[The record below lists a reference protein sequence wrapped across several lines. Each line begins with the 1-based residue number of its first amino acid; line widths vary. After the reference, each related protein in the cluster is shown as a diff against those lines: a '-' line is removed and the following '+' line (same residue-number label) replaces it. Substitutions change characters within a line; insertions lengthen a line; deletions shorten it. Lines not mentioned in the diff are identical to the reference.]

1 MAVKVKLLSSLTL
14 LVFLFSGGLQAQVLE
29 NGNPG
34 DLGFNVEKLNRIEP
48 VIRQAM
54 EDKEIPGA
62 VVLVARKG
70 KVVYREVFGIRSL
83 RPQREALTFDTV
95 FDMAS
100 VTKVMATAG
109 SIMILVEEGRISL
122 KDPLAKYI
130 PEFGNRGKKNITIL
144 QMLTH
149 YSGLR
154 PDLDLD
160 FEWEGYDRAIELACR
175 ERLESMPGEEFI
187 YSDINFF
194 MLGELVR
201 VVSGKTL
208 NQFAKE
214 RIFDPLGLKDTG
226 YLPDSSL
233 VSRIAP
239 TEKRNGK
246 MLRGEVHDP
255 TTFRMGG
262 VAGHAGLFSTAE
274 DMLTWAQMILQGG
287 IYGETRILSPMS
299 VLKMTTPQTPYG
311 KGDWRG
317 LGFDIETRFS
327 TNRGD
332 LFPVGS
338 FGHTGFTGTSVWIDP
353 FSETVLVLFSS
364 RLYATREG
372 TAVFLR
378 RKVASIVAAAI
389 EDMPLDRAHYY
400 YRY

>member
-1 MAVKVKLLSSLTL
+1 MAVKVKFLLSLTL
-14 LVFLFSGGLQAQVLE
+14 LVSLLSGGLQAQVLKK
-29 NGNPG
+29 GNPE
-34 DLGFNVEKLNRIEP
+34 DLGFNVEKLNRIES
-48 VIRQAM
+48 VIKQAM

-70 KVVYREVFGIRSL
+70 KVVYRKVFGTRSL
-83 RPQREALTFDTV
+83 QPQREALTFDTV

-100 VTKVMATAG
+100 VTKVMATAC
-109 SIMILVEEGRISL
+109 SIMILVEEGKISL
-122 KDPLAKYI
+122 NDPLSKYI
-130 PEFGNRGKKNITIL
+130 PEFGNRGKRNITIL

-160 FEWEGYDRAIELACR
+160 FEWKGYEKAIELACR
-175 ERLESMPGEEFI
+175 ERLESRPGEEFI

-201 VVSGKTL
+201 VVTGKTL
-208 NQFAKE
+208 DQFAKE
-214 RIFDPLGLKDTG
+214 RIFEPLSLKDTG
-226 YLPDSSL
+226 YLPDPSL
-233 VSRIAP
+233 VPRIAP
-239 TEKRNGK
+239 TEKRDGE

-274 DMLTWAQMILQGG
+274 DTLAWAQMILQGG
-287 IYGETRILSPMS
+287 IYGGTRILSPMS

-317 LGFDIETRFS
+317 LGFDIETMFS

-364 RLYATREG
+364 RLYATSEG

-378 RKVASIVAAAI
+378 RKVASIVAASI
-389 EDMPLDRAHYY
+389 EDMPLNRDHYY

>member
-1 MAVKVKLLSSLTL
+1 MAEKFGRITCITLFFFLLA
-14 LVFLFSGGLQAQVLE
+14 GGLQAQVLE
-29 NGNPG
+29 EGNPEA
-34 DLGFNVEKLNRIEP
+34 LGFNVEKLGRIEP
-48 VIRQAM
+48 VILQSMA
-54 EDKEIPGA
+54 DKEIPGA

-70 KVVYREVFGIRSL
+70 KVVYRKVFGIRSL
-83 RPQREALTFDTV
+83 EPDREKLTFDTI

-100 VTKVMATAG
+100 VTKVMVTAG
-109 SIMILVEEGRISL
+109 SVMILVEEGKISL
-122 KDPLAKYI
+122 EDPLSKYI
-130 PEFGNRGKKNITIL
+130 PEFGNRGKQQITIL

-154 PDLDLD
+154 ADLDLD
-160 FEWEGYDRAIELACR
+160 FEWDGYEKAIELACR
-175 ERLESMPGEEFI
+175 ERPDERPGDEFI

-208 NQFAKE
+208 DQFARE
-214 RIFDPLGLKDTG
+214 RIFEPLGLKDTG

-233 VSRIAP
+233 VPRIAP
-239 TEKRNGK
+239 TEKRDGK

-274 DMLTWAQMILQGG
+274 DTLVWAQMILQGG
-287 IYGETRILSPMS
+287 VYGTARILSPMS

-327 TNRGD
+327 SNRGD

-353 FSETVLVLFSS
+353 YSETVLVLFSS
-364 RLYATREG
+364 RLYATKEG

-389 EDMPLDRAHYY
+389 EDMPLDRDHYY

>member
-1 MAVKVKLLSSLTL
+1 MAEKARFLLFFIILASLLT
-14 LVFLFSGGLQAQVLE
+14 GGLPAQVLE
-29 NGNPG
+29 EGRPE
-34 DLGFNVEKLNRIEP
+34 DLGFSVEKLNRIEP
-48 VIRQAM
+48 VILQAM
-54 EDKEIPGA
+54 DDKEIPGA

-70 KVVYREVFGIRSL
+70 KVVYRKVFGIRSL
-83 RPQREALTFDTV
+83 QPEKEPLTFDTI

-100 VTKVMATAG
+100 LTKVVVTSC
-109 SIMILVEEGRISL
+109 SIMMLVEEGKISL
-122 KDPLAKYI
+122 DDPLSKYI
-130 PEFGNRGKKNITIL
+130 PAFGNRGKQNITIQ

-160 FEWEGYDRAIELACR
+160 FEWEGYEEAIKLACR
-175 ERLESMPGEEFI
+175 ERPDAIPGEEFI

-201 VVSGKTL
+201 VVTGKNL
-208 NQFAKE
+208 DQFAKE
-214 RIFDPLGLKDTG
+214 RIFEPLGLKDTG
-226 YLPDSSL
+226 YLPDPSL
-233 VSRIAP
+233 KARIAP
-239 TEKRNGK
+239 TEKRDGK

-262 VAGHAGLFSTAE
+262 VAGHAGLFSTAS
-274 DMLTWAQMILQGG
+274 DTMIWAQMILQGG
-287 IYGETRILSPMS
+287 IYGKTRILSPMS

-311 KGDWRG
+311 KEDWRG

-332 LFPVGS
+332 LFPIGS

-353 FSETVLVLFSS
+353 FSETVLVLFTS

-389 EDMPLDRAHYY
+389 EDMPLDRDHYY

>member
-1 MAVKVKLLSSLTL
+1 MLRKVRVLFCLFLLYPMA
-14 LVFLFSGGLQAQVLE
+14 SGNPQAQVLE
-29 NGNPG
+29 EGRPEE
-34 DLGFNVEKLNRIEP
+34 LGFNPEKLDRIEP
-48 VIRQAM
+48 VILQAM
-54 EDKEIPGA
+54 DDKEIPGA

-70 KVVYREVFGIRSL
+70 KVVYRKVFGTRSL
-83 RPQREALTFDTV
+83 SPRREALTTDTI

-100 VTKVMATAG
+100 VTKVMATAT
-109 SIMILVEEGRISL
+109 SIMILVEEGKISL
-122 KDPLAKYI
+122 KDPLSKYI

-160 FEWEGYDRAIELACR
+160 FEWEGYETAIELACR
-175 ERLESMPGEEFI
+175 ERLEALPGEEFI

-201 VVSGKTL
+201 VVTGETL
-208 NQFAKE
+208 DQFAKK
-214 RIFDPLGLKDTG
+214 RIFEPLGLKDTG
-226 YLPDSSL
+226 YLPDSEL
-233 VSRIAP
+233 VPRIAP
-239 TEKRNGK
+239 TEKRDGK

-262 VAGHAGLFSTAE
+262 VAGHAGLFSTAS
-274 DMLTWAQMILQGG
+274 DTLVWAQMILQGG
-287 IYGETRILSPMS
+287 VYGDTRILSPMS
-299 VLKMTTPQTPYG
+299 VLKMSTPQTPYG

-353 FSETVLVLFSS
+353 FSETVLILFTS

-389 EDMPLDRAHYY
+389 EDMPLERDHYY

>member
-1 MAVKVKLLSSLTL
+1 MLRKVRVLFCLFLLYPMA
-14 LVFLFSGGLQAQVLE
+14 SGNPQAQVLE
-29 NGNPG
+29 EGRPE
-34 DLGFNVEKLNRIEP
+34 DLGFNPEKLDRIEP
-48 VIRQAM
+48 VILQAM
-54 EDKEIPGA
+54 DDKEIPGA

-70 KVVYREVFGIRSL
+70 KVVYRKVFGTRSL
-83 RPQREALTFDTV
+83 SPRREALTTDTI

-100 VTKVMATAG
+100 VTKVMATAT
-109 SIMILVEEGRISL
+109 SIMILVEEGKISL
-122 KDPLAKYI
+122 KDPLSKYI

-160 FEWEGYDRAIELACR
+160 FEWEGYETAIELACR
-175 ERLESMPGEEFI
+175 ERLEALPGEEFI

-201 VVSGKTL
+201 VVTGETL
-208 NQFAKE
+208 DQFAKK
-214 RIFDPLGLKDTG
+214 RIFEPLGLKDTG
-226 YLPDSSL
+226 YLPDSEL
-233 VSRIAP
+233 VPRIAP
-239 TEKRNGK
+239 TEKRDGK

-262 VAGHAGLFSTAE
+262 VAGHAGLFSTAS
-274 DMLTWAQMILQGG
+274 DTLVWAQMILQGG
-287 IYGETRILSPMS
+287 VYGDTRILSPMS
-299 VLKMTTPQTPYG
+299 VLKMSTPQTPYG

-353 FSETVLVLFSS
+353 FSETVLILFTS

-389 EDMPLDRAHYY
+389 EDMPLERDHYY

>member
-1 MAVKVKLLSSLTL
+1 MDVKAR
-14 LVFLFSGGLQAQVLE
+14 FLFFFIIFASLLTGGLPAQVLE
-29 NGNPG
+29 EGNPE

-48 VIRQAM
+48 VILQAM

-70 KVVYREVFGIRSL
+70 KVVYRKVFGIRSL
-83 RPQREALTFDTV
+83 QPEKEALTFDTI

-100 VTKVMATAG
+100 VTKVMATSC
-109 SIMILVEEGRISL
+109 SIMMLVEEGKISL
-122 KDPLAKYI
+122 NDPLSKYI
-130 PEFGNRGKKNITIL
+130 PAFGNRGKQNITIQ

-160 FEWEGYDRAIELACR
+160 FEWEGYEEAIKLACR
-175 ERLESMPGEEFI
+175 ERPDAIPGEEFI

-201 VVSGKTL
+201 VVTGKTL
-208 NQFAKE
+208 DQFAKE
-214 RIFDPLGLKDTG
+214 RIFEPLGLKDTG
-226 YLPDSSL
+226 YLPDPSL
-233 VSRIAP
+233 KARIAP
-239 TEKRNGK
+239 TEKRDGK

-262 VAGHAGLFSTAE
+262 VAGHAGLFSTAS
-274 DMLTWAQMILQGG
+274 DTLTWAQMILQGG
-287 IYGETRILSPMS
+287 IYGKTRILSPMS

-311 KGDWRG
+311 KEDWRG

-332 LFPVGS
+332 LFPIGS

-389 EDMPLDRAHYY
+389 EDMPLDRDHYY

>member
-1 MAVKVKLLSSLTL
+1 MAEKFGRITCITL
-14 LVFLFSGGLQAQVLE
+14 FVFLLTGGLQAQVLE
-29 NGNPG
+29 EGNPEA
-34 DLGFNVEKLNRIEP
+34 LGFNVEKLNRIEP
-48 VIRQAM
+48 VILQSM
-54 EDKEIPGA
+54 EDREIPGA

-70 KVVYREVFGIRSL
+70 KVVYRKVFGTRSL
-83 RPQREALTFDTV
+83 EPDQEKLTFDTI

-100 VTKVMATAG
+100 VTKVMVTAG
-109 SIMILVEEGRISL
+109 SVMILVEEGKISL
-122 KDPLAKYI
+122 EDPLSKYI
-130 PEFGNRGKKNITIL
+130 PEFGNRGKQQITIL

-160 FEWEGYDRAIELACR
+160 FEWEGYEKAIELACR
-175 ERLESMPGEEFI
+175 ERPDARPGDEFI

-208 NQFAKE
+208 DQFARE
-214 RIFDPLGLKDTG
+214 RIFEPLGLKDTG
-226 YLPDSSL
+226 YLPDTSL
-233 VSRIAP
+233 VPRIAP
-239 TEKRNGK
+239 TEKRDGK

-274 DMLTWAQMILQGG
+274 DTLVWAQMILQGG
-287 IYGETRILSPMS
+287 VYGTSRILSPMS

-327 TNRGD
+327 SNRGD

-353 FSETVLVLFSS
+353 YSETVLVLFSS
-364 RLYATREG
+364 RLYATKEG

-389 EDMPLDRAHYY
+389 EDMPLDRDHYY

>member
-1 MAVKVKLLSSLTL
+1 MAAKARFLLFLIILASLLT
-14 LVFLFSGGLQAQVLE
+14 GGLPAQVLE
-29 NGNPG
+29 EGNPE

-48 VIRQAM
+48 VILQAM

-70 KVVYREVFGIRSL
+70 KVVYRKVFGIRSL
-83 RPQREALTFDTV
+83 QPEKEALTFDTI

-100 VTKVMATAG
+100 VTKVMVTSC
-109 SIMILVEEGRISL
+109 SIMMLVEEGKISL
-122 KDPLAKYI
+122 SDPLSKYI
-130 PEFGNRGKKNITIL
+130 PAFGNRGKQNITIQ

-160 FEWEGYDRAIELACR
+160 FEWEGYEEAIKLACR
-175 ERLESMPGEEFI
+175 ERPDVIPGEEFI

-201 VVSGKTL
+201 VVTGKTL
-208 NQFAKE
+208 DQFAKE
-214 RIFDPLGLKDTG
+214 RIFEPLGLKDTG

-233 VSRIAP
+233 KSRIAP
-239 TEKRNGK
+239 TEKRDGK

-262 VAGHAGLFSTAE
+262 VAGHAGLFSTAS
-274 DMLTWAQMILQGG
+274 DTLAWAQMILQGG
-287 IYGETRILSPMS
+287 IYGKTRILSPMS

-311 KGDWRG
+311 KEDWRG

-332 LFPVGS
+332 LFPIGS

-389 EDMPLDRAHYY
+389 EDMPLERDHYY

>member
-1 MAVKVKLLSSLTL
+1 MLRKVRVLFCLFLLYPMA
-14 LVFLFSGGLQAQVLE
+14 SGNPQAQVLE
-29 NGNPG
+29 EGRPE
-34 DLGFNVEKLNRIEP
+34 DLGFNPEKLDRIEP
-48 VIRQAM
+48 VILQAM
-54 EDKEIPGA
+54 DDKEIPGA

-70 KVVYREVFGIRSL
+70 KVVYRKVFGTRSL
-83 RPQREALTFDTV
+83 SPRREALTADTI

-100 VTKVMATAG
+100 VTKVMATAT
-109 SIMILVEEGRISL
+109 SIMILVEEGKISL
-122 KDPLAKYI
+122 KDPLSKYI
-130 PEFGNRGKKNITIL
+130 PEFGNRGKRNITIL

-160 FEWEGYDRAIELACR
+160 FEWDGYETAIELACR
-175 ERLESMPGEEFI
+175 ERLEALPGEEFI

-201 VVSGKTL
+201 VVTGETL
-208 NQFAKE
+208 DQFAKK
-214 RIFDPLGLKDTG
+214 RIFEPLGLKDTG
-226 YLPDSSL
+226 YLPDSEL
-233 VSRIAP
+233 VPRIAP
-239 TEKRNGK
+239 TEKRDGK

-262 VAGHAGLFSTAE
+262 VAGHAGLFSTAS
-274 DMLTWAQMILQGG
+274 DTLVWAQMILQGG
-287 IYGETRILSPMS
+287 VYGDTRILSPMS
-299 VLKMTTPQTPYG
+299 VLKMSTPQTPYG

-353 FSETVLVLFSS
+353 FSETVLVLFTS

-389 EDMPLDRAHYY
+389 EDMPLTRDHYY

>member
-1 MAVKVKLLSSLTL
+1 MAAIIRNILLLPL
-14 LVFLFSGGLQAQVLE
+14 LFILFSTGLPAQVLQE
-29 NGNPG
+29 GDPG
-34 DLGFNVEKLNRIEP
+34 ALGFNVDKLNLVET
-48 VIRQAM
+48 VILQSM
-54 EDKEIPGA
+54 EDQEIPGA
-62 VVLVARKG
+62 VVMVARKG
-70 KVVYREVFGIRSL
+70 KVVYRKVFGIRAVE
-83 RPQREALTFDTV
+83 PEREDLTFDTV

-100 VTKVMATAG
+100 ITKVMVTAT
-109 SIMILVEEGRISL
+109 SIMMLVEEGKISL
-122 KDPLAKYI
+122 QDPLSKYI
-130 PEFGNRGKKNITIL
+130 PKFGNRGKQNITIL
-144 QMLTH
+144 QLLTH

-160 FEWEGYDRAIELACR
+160 FEWEGYEKAIELACR
-175 ERLESMPGEEFI
+175 ERPDARPGEEFI

-201 VVSGKTL
+201 VISGETL
-208 NQFAKE
+208 DEFARK
-214 RIFDPLGLKDTG
+214 RIFEPLGLRSTG
-226 YLPDSSL
+226 YLPDPSL
-233 VSRIAP
+233 VPRIAP
-239 TEKRNGK
+239 TEVRDGIL
-246 MLRGEVHDP
+246 LRGQVHDP

-274 DMLTWAQMILQGG
+274 DTLVWAQMILQGG
-287 IYGETRILSPMS
+287 VYGETRLLSPMS

-327 TNRGD
+327 SNRGD

-353 FSETVLVLFSS
+353 YSETVLVLFTS

-372 TAVFLR
+372 SAVFLR
-378 RKVASIVAAAI
+378 RKVASLVAAAI
-389 EDMPLDRAHYY
+389 EDIALDRDHYY

>member
-1 MAVKVKLLSSLTL
+1 MAGRVKFLSSLTL

-29 NGNPG
+29 NGNPE

-48 VIRQAM
+48 VIKQAM

-70 KVVYREVFGIRSL
+70 KVVYRKVFGIRSL
-83 RPQREALTFDTV
+83 RLQREALTFDTV

-175 ERLESMPGEEFI
+175 ERLDAQPGEKFI

-201 VVSGKTL
+201 VVSGQTL
-208 NQFAKE
+208 DQFAKE

-233 VSRIAP
+233 VGRIAP

-274 DMLTWAQMILQGG
+274 DTLTWAQMILQGG

-299 VLKMTTPQTPYG
+299 ILKMTTPQTPYG
-311 KGDWRG
+311 KDDWRG

-338 FGHTGFTGTSVWIDP
+338 FGHTGFAGTSVWIDP
-353 FSETVLVLFSS
+353 FSETVLVLFTS

>member
-1 MAVKVKLLSSLTL
+1 MKKHARVPFYTALILLILSGSL
-14 LVFLFSGGLQAQVLE
+14 FAQVLE
-29 NGNPG
+29 EGKPEE
-34 DLGFNVEKLNRIEP
+34 LGFNSQKLDRIEP
-48 VIRQAM
+48 VILQAM
-54 EDKEIPGA
+54 EDRGIPGA
-62 VVLVARKG
+62 VVPVARKG
-70 KVVYREVFGIRSL
+70 KVVYRKVFGVRSL
-83 RPQREALTFDTV
+83 QPEREALTMDTI

-100 VTKVMATAG
+100 VTKIMSTAT
-109 SIMILVEEGRISL
+109 SVMILVEEGKISL
-122 KDPLAKYI
+122 KDPLSKYI
-130 PEFGNRGKKNITIL
+130 PEFGNRGKQNITIL

-160 FEWEGYDRAIELACR
+160 FEWEGYETAIELACR
-175 ERLESMPGEEFI
+175 ERPEVRPGEEFI

-208 NQFAKE
+208 DQFTRE
-214 RIFDPLGLKDTG
+214 RIFEPLGLKDTG

-233 VSRIAP
+233 LPRIAP
-239 TEKRNGK
+239 TEERDGT

-262 VAGHAGLFSTAE
+262 VAGHAGLFSTAA
-274 DMLTWAQMILQGG
+274 DTLVWAQMILQGG
-287 IYGETRILSPMS
+287 IYGDTRILSPMS

-364 RLYATREG
+364 RLYATDEG

-378 RKVASIVAAAI
+378 RKVASVVAAAI
-389 EDMPLDRAHYY
+389 EDISLERGHYY